1 MASWLGVLLV
11 AIGLWLF
18 FFGAPVR
25 LFLLVFDPVGMSLW
39 ENEGLELE
47 ALELHSL
54 PFLLASG

>member
-1 MASWLGVLLV
+1 MAGCFPGCRRPL
-11 AIGLWLF
+11 AI